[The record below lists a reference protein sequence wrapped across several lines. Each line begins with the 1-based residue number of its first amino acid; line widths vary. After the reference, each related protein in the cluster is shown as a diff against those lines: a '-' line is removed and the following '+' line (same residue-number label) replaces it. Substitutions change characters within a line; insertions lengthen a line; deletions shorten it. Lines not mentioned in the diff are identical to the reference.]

1 MIFQFVL
8 HARPDIK
15 RNSGDYST
23 KVPPLPIPNREV
35 KLRHADGTAYCGRVG
50 SRRLRREIL
59 EVEILRGFFAFI
71 SFGFS
76 LHEGCG

>member
-1 MIFQFVL
+1 ML

-50 SRRLRREIL
+50 SLYTLDFLCTKVADEQRKTFCLKID
-59 EVEILRGFFAFI
+59 V
-71 SFGFS
+71 STVKN
-76 LHEGCG
+76 LHE

>member
-1 MIFQFVL
+1 MVFQFVL

-50 SRRLRREIL
+50 SRRLI
-59 EVEILRGFFAFI
+59 
-71 SFGFS
+71 
-76 LHEGCG
+76 